1 MLWWPGEPTWMIKPR
16 RTFIMKMLAQL
27 ILWIVLPLE
36 VWTQGVARLQKHG
49 NPSSQLLP
57 GVDWWDGW
65 FAIYASK
72 PSGNVNW
79 MLRGATDLPLL
90 SRRGDEDNG
99 PISTLQPFAGQPWPP
114 SNPGRHGH
122 CNWRWMRYINPRTWH
137 YQTQT
142 TSIFSRLDQCK
153 THLCRRCGLQRVSCW
168 IRRLRSWPHQALL
181 TALEKTM
188 SGLSYRQYQHA
199 TLRLLSEE
207 GRGRGISWHRL
218 DDP

>member
-1 MLWWPGEPTWMIKPR
+1 
-16 RTFIMKMLAQL
+16 MKMLAQL

-57 GVDWWDGW
+57 GADWWDGW

-90 SRRGDEDNG
+90 SRHGDEDNG
-99 PISTLQPFAGQPWPP
+99 PISTLQPFAGQPWLP
-114 SNPGRHGH
+114 SNPGKHDH
-122 CNWRWMRYINPRTWH
+122 CNWRWMRYINPRNWH
-137 YQTQT
+137 YQTRT
-142 TSIFSRLDQCK
+142 TSIFSRLDPCK
-153 THLCRRCGLQRVSCW
+153 TQPSMSQMRTAARTMLHRRFHNELG
-168 IRRLRSWPHQALL
+168 LRSWPHQALL

-188 SGLSYRQYQHA
+188 SGLSYRRYQHA
-199 TLRLLSEE
+199 TLRLLCEE
-207 GRGRGISWHRL
+207 GRGEWWHYMAQARRPL
-218 DDP
+218 DTIPSP